1 MKRKQNTRDICVYI
15 RKSRKRPKDGKVE
28 KRESRICTFVY
39 IYNLADALVDSHL
52 SDFDEKDEKVD
63 KTQN

>member
-1 MKRKQNTRDICVYI
+1 MTVLTR
-15 RKSRKRPKDGKVE
+15 SRGSIIETIETSMRGTAHL
-28 KRESRICTFVY
+28 C

-52 SDFDEKDEKVD
+52 SDFDEKNEKVD